1 MGGQRKDAGSDA
13 PVLRPAT
20 EGDDEALF
28 AAFARL
34 VADGE
39 GFPNAAPL
47 TRADFD
53 ATWVAP
59 TRVVVVAAVDGEVA
73 GAYFLKPNFAGRAA
87 HIANAGY
94 FVDRAY
100 RGRGI
105 GRMLVEDSIERA
117 PSAGFDAIQFNL
129 VFESNPARGLY
140 EELGWEVVGRLPRGV
155 DDEPALI
162 YWRDV

>member
-1 MGGQRKDAGSDA
+1 MA

-20 EGDDEALF
+20 RDDDEALF

-47 TRADFD
+47 TRADFEV
-53 ATWVAP
+53 TWVEP
-59 TRVVVVAAVDGEVA
+59 PRVVVAEVAGELA
-73 GAYFLKPNFAGRAA
+73 GAYFLRPNFSGRAS

-129 VFESNPARGLY
+129 VFESNPARRLY